1 MCPCCNISRKRWAG
15 FPRGGWRPW
24 PTQRS
29 FPLPPA
35 LFPFFFI
42 SNLHFAALV
51 RQQEALGFL
60 SRAFNWRD
68 VLTTLVTVAGKERK
82 HTHPPEGMT
91 LPLTL
96 RALPVWPPFSSEP
109 HGLYQGCTMEATP
122 VFKPILSALKF
133 GLALYLPHAHLSD
146 NVFWSSVGKIVVKL
160 RSANATSPKILRLW
174 NFFSQF
180 QEHVWYGC
188 LKLLSMNHCDTD
200 STGISIATHVL
211 KWRMVCWVALYKP
224 NTLEISRGGA
234 DYLLQTQC
242 VQW

>member
-15 FPRGGWRPW
+15 SPRGGWRPW

-42 SNLHFAALV
+42 SNLPFAALV

-68 VLTTLVTVAGKERK
+68 VLTALITVAGKERK

-96 RALPVWPPFSSEP
+96 RALPVWPPFSLGASQALS
-109 HGLYQGCTMEATP
+109 GLHDG
-122 VFKPILSALKF
+122 
-133 GLALYLPHAHLSD
+133 GH
-146 NVFWSSVGKIVVKL
+146 SSVQANFTRVKIWIGRVPSPCPPLWQCFLELCGKD
-160 RSANATSPKILRLW
+160 
-174 NFFSQF
+174 
-180 QEHVWYGC
+180 C
-188 LKLLSMNHCDTD
+188 C
-200 STGISIATHVL
+200 
-211 KWRMVCWVALYKP
+211 
-224 NTLEISRGGA
+224 
-234 DYLLQTQC
+234 QTVFC
-242 VQW
+242 